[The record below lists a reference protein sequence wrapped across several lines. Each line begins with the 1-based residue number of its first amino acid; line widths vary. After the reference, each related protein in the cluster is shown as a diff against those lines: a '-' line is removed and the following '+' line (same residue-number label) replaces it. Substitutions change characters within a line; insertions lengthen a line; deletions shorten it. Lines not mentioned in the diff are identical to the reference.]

1 MSELER
7 DDHLDNLK
15 KDIANII
22 VQKCINKTDG
32 KQFPVSIIL
41 KAMAEVSCKVNPTQS
56 AKKQALDLIKDLQAV
71 IPIER
76 AKMRL
81 KISFANADQ

>member
-1 MSELER
+1 M
-7 DDHLDNLK
+7 
-15 KDIANII
+15 
-22 VQKCINKTDG
+22 CINSTDQ

-41 KAMAEVSCKVNPTQS
+41 KAMAEVNCKINPTQS
-56 AKKQALDLIKDLQAV
+56 AKKQALELIKDLMKV

-81 KISFANADQ
+81 KISFKNEE